1 LTGLG
6 PRAMVGEISGAR
18 EGVSSR
24 RAQDGNVTPGSD
36 RLRLT
41 LVGTGAMNSP
51 RYPPAG
57 LLASY
62 RRRQIMLDGGPGAE
76 PDGAVAAWLVSDE
89 RSELRRELRTLAGER
104 GLQPVVA
111 ALRVDDLS
119 VEPHPV
125 AHTSHPTWGY
135 LLRLPAVSAVWAP
148 EFWTFPGW
156 AAGADL
162 MFADAAGW
170 TRPVRFAGGV
180 GGHMAALDVAE
191 EARRRGVTRLVFAH
205 IGRPSLRAID
215 AGQALPF
222 GEWGQPG
229 GTYQLPLPLPVPLA
243 LRRQSSPLPAP
254 GHLRSKLVPSVPLC

>member
-1 LTGLG
+1 
-6 PRAMVGEISGAR
+6 
-18 EGVSSR
+18 
-24 RAQDGNVTPGSD
+24 
-36 RLRLT
+36 
-41 LVGTGAMNSP
+41 MNSP

-76 PDGAVAAWLVSDE
+76 PGGAVVAWLVSDE
-89 RSELRRELRTLAGER
+89 RSELRRELRALAGER

-111 ALRVDDLS
+111 ALRVDNLS

-135 LLRLPAVSAVWAP
+135 LLRLPAVSVAWAP
-148 EFWTFPGW
+148 EFWTFPDW

-170 TRPVRFAGGV
+170 NRAIRFAGGV
-180 GGHMAALDVAE
+180 GGHMAALEVAE
-191 EARRRGVTRLVFAH
+191 QARQRGVTRLVFAH

-215 AGQALPF
+215 AGQTPPF

-229 GTYQLPLPLPVPLA
+229 RTYQLPPRLSRSERWLTAQAVVAVAGSDRP
-243 LRRQSSPLPAP
+243 
-254 GHLRSKLVPSVPLC
+254 RSKLVLLVRWVRPLSRGRRPGCGCRPCRQHAGRTAHCPSRYRA